1 MRPGVVILLAAVG
14 CGVGCSPRTQVTDA
28 DANNVDIISD
38 IAMDV
43 PSWDVPN
50 VVDAVAVD
58 VPVHVGSCV
67 EPEVGDAGDGGDSD
81 APSDASRSPNARS
94 CSGPAGAPANHC
106 DRVHYCGGT
115 FRMGSTEAWGTT
127 LEALG
132 LYGLQRHCD
141 VHTVTVF
148 DGWVDAHEV
157 TVARYRA
164 YLRAGH
170 PQPAVGEWVFSEYR
184 WGIQYNERA
193 FDPHFSSQV
202 SGFQPFGPT
211 SCTYQEQPG
220 DHDELPINCVNFE
233 IMRAFCWWEG
243 GHLITEETWEYLA
256 TNRGRTAA
264 PMGAVPRNDEMCEV
278 GDIGTNEAIDPMNP
292 MGATVCP
299 RRTMPLSVFARPRD
313 VTYNPP
319 GVYGLLGGMSEVT
332 LSASGLPVMDLPR
345 CQTICEPFCVPPRI
359 REGGIKAYVAKG
371 SAWVEPFASMRQS
384 ADARQ
389 RNLGLNP
396 SAISLGFRCAGWD

>member
-1 MRPGVVILLAAVG
+1 MRTGVVILLAAVS
-14 CGVGCSPRTQVTDA
+14 CGVGCSPRHQVTDA
-28 DANNVDIISD
+28 DANDLDIVSD
-38 IAMDV
+38 IAMGV

-67 EPEVGDAGDGGDSD
+67 EPEIGDAGDGGDSPD
-81 APSDASRSPNARS
+81 SSDVPRSSNARS
-94 CSGPAGAPANHC
+94 CSGASGAPANHC
-106 DRVHYCGGT
+106 DRVHFCGGT
-115 FRMGSTEAWGTT
+115 FRMGSTDAWGSTWP
-127 LEALG
+127 ALG
-132 LYGLQRHCD
+132 NYALQRACD

-170 PQPAVGEWVFSEYR
+170 PQPAEGEWIVSDYR
-184 WGIQYNERA
+184 WGEQYGDRS
-193 FDPHFSSQV
+193 FDPHSSAQA
-202 SGFQPFGPT
+202 SGFGPFGPT
-211 SCTYQEQPG
+211 SCTYQNQPG
-220 DHDELPINCVNFE
+220 DHDALPINCVNFE

-256 TNRGRTAA
+256 TNRGRTTA
-264 PMGAVPRNDEMCEV
+264 PMGAVPRDDEIC
-278 GDIGTNEAIDPMNP
+278 DISDVGTNQSVDLMNP
-292 MGATVCP
+292 MGATLCP
-299 RRTMPLSVFARPRD
+299 RRMMPLSVFARPRD
-313 VTYNPP
+313 VTFNPP

-332 LSASGLPVMDLPR
+332 LSASGLPVMNLPR
-345 CQTICEPFCVPPRI
+345 CQTTCEPFCIPPHI
-359 REGGIKAYVAKG
+359 REGKLGEYVAKG
-371 SAWVEPFASMRQS
+371 AAWVEPSAERNRR

-389 RNLGLNP
+389 RNSAGNP